1 MKVLTNRMNWSVMAS
16 VVSGCSL
23 VVMFRY
29 LPSLSISA
37 RSDFDVTGT
46 GLEWSNFLCSGANR
60 IASNVSWTIVI
71 FFTNRTPPPPPH
83 KFITES
89 WYLTTLNREMLRDF
103 IKL

>member
-46 GLEWSNFLCSGANR
+46 GLEWSNFCVRER
-60 IASNVSWTIVI
+60 IALLQMS
-71 FFTNRTPPPPPH
+71 
-83 KFITES
+83 
-89 WYLTTLNREMLRDF
+89 LGLL
-103 IKL
+103 